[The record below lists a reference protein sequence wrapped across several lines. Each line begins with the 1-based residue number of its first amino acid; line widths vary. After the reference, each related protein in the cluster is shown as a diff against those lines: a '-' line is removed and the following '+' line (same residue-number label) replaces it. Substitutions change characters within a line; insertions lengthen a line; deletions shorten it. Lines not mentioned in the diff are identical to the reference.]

1 MIIMTIKKGEKL
13 NNFVLQDQDEN
24 EVNLDDFKGK
34 KVLLSFH
41 PLAWTGVCTKQMKAL
56 DDNYDKFN
64 ENNTEPLGINVEPTP
79 SKKAW
84 AEDMELEKLRI
95 LSDFWPHGELAKE
108 LGVFLEENGF
118 SGRVNILL
126 DEDHKVVWVKEYDI
140 PELPDI
146 DEVLEKA
153 EKL

>member
-1 MIIMTIKKGEKL
+1 MTIKKGEKL

-24 EVNLDDFKGK
+24 EVSLDDFKGK

-84 AEDMELEKLRI
+84 AEDMELENLRI

>member
-1 MIIMTIKKGEKL
+1 MTIKVGENLKNFTLEDQNENKVSL
-13 NNFVLQDQDEN
+13 N
-24 EVNLDDFKGK
+24 DFKGK

-56 DDNYDKFN
+56 DDNYEQF
-64 ENNTEPLGINVEPTP
+64 EESNTIPLGINVEATP

-84 AEDMELEKLRI
+84 AEDMELENLRI
-95 LSDFWPHGELAKE
+95 LSDFWPHGQLAKE
-108 LGVFLEENGF
+108 LGVFIEENGF

-126 DEDHKVVWVKEYDI
+126 DEEHNVVWVKEYDI

-146 DEVLEKA
+146 EEVLEKTA
-153 EKL
+153 E